1 MKTIMLGIGD
11 FGSTNVL
18 TEQLKTMALGSCVA
32 IIIMDPV
39 TKLIG
44 MDHIALPESSV
55 NKDKSLKD
63 PGYFADTGIPK
74 LIAEMKRKGMKT
86 PGPKLFI
93 KLVGGAK
100 VMDSNNT
107 FNIGKRNVIAIKKI
121 LWKFGMGPRATDVG
135 GNISRTVSVDVETGT
150 VKINAPGQD
159 VYTI

>member
-11 FGSTNVL
+11 YGSTDN
-18 TEQLKTMALGSCVA
+18 TEEQLKTMALGSCVA

-39 TKLIG
+39 TKMIG

-55 NKDKSLKD
+55 NKEKSLKD
-63 PGYFADTGIPK
+63 PGYFADTGIPR
-74 LIAEMKRKGMKT
+74 LIDEMRKGGMIT

-93 KLVGGAK
+93 KLIGGAK

-121 LWKFGMGPRATDVG
+121 LWKYGMGPRASDVG

-150 VKINAPGQD
+150 VRINAPGKE